1 MQACGGFFCQKK
13 IGVYRSQLDSVEY
26 KFPEFWIQENVT
38 YILARKPCQCCKP
51 RTILH
56 YFHVTDGNS
65 SIFLY

>member
-1 MQACGGFFCQKK
+1 M
-13 IGVYRSQLDSVEY
+13 YRSQLDSVEY